1 MQEDNRHSGVRLGK
15 RPHCSFA
22 LSAERPRHLGQFER
36 CAVHR
41 YRRDGGTATLN
52 ISSTQLGA
60 TTALPNT
67 TTIAGVG
74 VARPA
79 QRPLPDLD
87 PYTLSFGAGTA
98 ANLASTPMTAGAF
111 APASP
116 IVTNSVNG
124 FISGNLLTVTSVT
137 LGATFTG
144 QLSNQVT
151 AKIDNGSGSA
161 GNILTVTAPTAVQFV
176 SIPIGPQLAP
186 GMTISNVAGT
196 ITGSPTIV
204 SQLTSASTPA
214 LGQPGLA
221 GTYLISGS
229 PQLVASGTVQGTV
242 SSGPPPGPPQDLN
255 VSGVT
260 GTLLATMIVTDS
272 GAHIGPLS
280 PLQTRNFAALRDRTS

>member
-1 MQEDNRHSGVRLGK
+1 
-15 RPHCSFA
+15 
-22 LSAERPRHLGQFER
+22 
-36 CAVHR
+36 
-41 YRRDGGTATLN
+41 
-52 ISSTQLGA
+52 
-60 TTALPNT
+60 
-67 TTIAGVG
+67 
-74 VARPA
+74 
-79 QRPLPDLD
+79 
-87 PYTLSFGAGTA
+87 
-98 ANLASTPMTAGAF
+98 MTAGAF

-280 PLQTRNFAALRDRTS
+280 PLQTTSFSAALATVLPRSTIAIDRAPETMYGTTSSVIPGQSIRASGITTPVSITGVQAMTPCPTGFPLCGTYTLSNSANTVVI